1 MACYKV
7 TNQIIYPILFLVILT
22 LIVGFIHTYGSVW
35 LLKNDKKWK
44 TSGIPLD
51 PPPSS
56 PEWLILIKNNLINL
70 FEFPVLFYVITTISF
85 VQNIDDGF
93 MLINCWIYV
102 LLRAGHSYI
111 HIYMKD
117 TNIRGAVWLF
127 SQVVLSLIIV
137 RFIMLI

>member
-7 TNQIIYPILFLVILT
+7 TNQIIYPILFLAILS

-102 LLRAGHSYI
+102 FLRAGHSYI

>member
-22 LIVGFIHTYGSVW
+22 LVVGFIHTYGSVW

-70 FEFPVLFYVITTISF
+70 FEFPVLFYVIATISF

-93 MLINCWIYV
+93 MLINFWIYV

>member
-7 TNQIIYPILFLVILT
+7 THQIIYPILFLVILT
-22 LIVGFIHTYGSVW
+22 LVVGFIHTYGSVW
-35 LLKNDKKWK
+35 LLKNDKNWK

-51 PPPSS
+51 PPPNS

-70 FEFPVLFYVITTISF
+70 FEFPVLFYVIATISF

-93 MLINCWIYV
+93 MLINFWIYV

>member
-1 MACYKV
+1 M

-70 FEFPVLFYVITTISF
+70 FEFPVLFYVIATISF

-102 LLRAGHSYI
+102 LL
-111 HIYMKD
+111 
-117 TNIRGAVWLF
+117 
-127 SQVVLSLIIV
+127 LSLIHI
-137 RFIMLI
+137 

>member
-22 LIVGFIHTYGSVW
+22 LVVGFIHTYGSVW

-70 FEFPVLFYVITTISF
+70 FEFPVLFYVIATISF

-102 LLRAGHSYI
+102 FLRAGHSYI

>member
-1 MACYKV
+1 V

-22 LIVGFIHTYGSVW
+22 LVVGFIHTYGSVW

-70 FEFPVLFYVITTISF
+70 FEFPVLFYVIATISF

-102 LLRAGHSYI
+102 LLRAGHSYF

>member
-70 FEFPVLFYVITTISF
+70 FEFPVLFYVIATISF

-102 LLRAGHSYI
+102 LLRAAHSYI

>member
-102 LLRAGHSYI
+102 FLRAGHSYI

>member
-70 FEFPVLFYVITTISF
+70 FEFPVLFYVIATISF

-93 MLINCWIYV
+93 MLINWWISV

>member
-22 LIVGFIHTYGSVW
+22 LVVGFIHTYGSVW

-102 LLRAGHSYI
+102 FLRAGHSYI

>member
-70 FEFPVLFYVITTISF
+70 FEFPVLFYVIATISF
-85 VQNIDDGF
+85 VQNIDDALCTLIVGF
-93 MLINCWIYV
+93 TYCLGQGI
-102 LLRAGHSYI
+102 A
-111 HIYMKD
+111 
-117 TNIRGAVWLF
+117 T
-127 SQVVLSLIIV
+127 
-137 RFIMLI
+137 FIFI